1 MIGQSGWYTS
11 TRTCVVVHS
20 THIRAGHDSIFQKPQ
35 NSVVRSRKNKNWRPF
50 FAMSESTLIVYK
62 LVPNSQKKREQRK
75 KQKESKVKEIG

>member
-35 NSVVRSRKNKNWRPF
+35 NSVVRSRKDKNWRPF
-50 FAMSESTLIVYK
+50 FAMSEAIIQTC
-62 LVPNSQKKREQRK
+62 P
-75 KQKESKVKEIG
+75 KQSKEERTKEETKGK